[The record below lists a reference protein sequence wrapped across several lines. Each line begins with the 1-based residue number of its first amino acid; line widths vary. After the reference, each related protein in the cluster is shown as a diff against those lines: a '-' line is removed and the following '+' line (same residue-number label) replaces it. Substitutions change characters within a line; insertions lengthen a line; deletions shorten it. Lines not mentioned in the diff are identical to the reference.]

1 MIARR
6 PLSIRALLALLAFVG
21 ASALACTVPNQIED
35 GVSPDPKVIPEEGDA
50 PEGDVAEAPPEG
62 DAPME
67 DGAAPREGD
76 APAEGAPLAQ
86 AAPLSGEQECEQ
98 ASRPIACLRFAHEAL
113 RSPDPDMLS
122 RGAMALSYACELNSG
137 RGCYEYALMT
147 WWGAGVAYQ
156 ASEVE
161 YGFARARELG
171 EPMAQRGYASLLT
184 GAATESLAKDSD
196 TTFHQSAACSLGIVA
211 ACGGPAQP
219 AAKPSPLKPS
229 PKPIEPAPAKP
240 VEIAKPVEP
249 EPIKP
254 EPAKPIDQP
263 VVAKPAARGAQK
275 IVDVQASGGVS
286 KDSARQTIEGANKAL
301 TACYEQELAADPK
314 LSGKL
319 VAQIGVDEGGAVRGV
334 RMDASTLQSDAAR
347 DCMGAAIRQWRFAPA
362 QNKMTSLVVYTAEFT
377 RAAAR

>member
-1 MIARR
+1 
-6 PLSIRALLALLAFVG
+6 
-21 ASALACTVPNQIED
+21 
-35 GVSPDPKVIPEEGDA
+35 
-50 PEGDVAEAPPEG
+50 
-62 DAPME
+62 
-67 DGAAPREGD
+67 
-76 APAEGAPLAQ
+76 
-86 AAPLSGEQECEQ
+86 
-98 ASRPIACLRFAHEAL
+98 
-113 RSPDPDMLS
+113 
-122 RGAMALSYACELNSG
+122 MALSYACELNSG
-137 RGCYEYALMT
+137 RGCYEYALVT

-184 GAATESLAKDSD
+184 GAATEAIAKDND
-196 TTFHQSAACSLGIVA
+196 TIFHQSAACSLGIVA
-211 ACGGPAQP
+211 ACGAQP
-219 AAKPSPLKPS
+219 AAKPAPLKPS

-240 VEIAKPVEP
+240 VEIAKPVE
-249 EPIKP
+249 P

-301 TACYEQELAADPK
+301 TTCYEQELAADPK

-319 VAQIGVDEGGAVRGV
+319 VAQIGIDEGGAVRGV